1 MKSVPKP
8 PPVPWRLAYILAGLT
23 VFIALFGWLLYYYD
37 QQEDRTERQQE
48 LQTIADLKT
57 NQIVQWRN
65 ERLADA
71 KFFHSNLYFAGHVR
85 LLLNERRNAAYQNI
99 IRHWLAP
106 LKMNHDY
113 RMIALMD
120 HQEKEV
126 FRIGDSSEVFGPRSV
141 PSIGEAKSGRR
152 IQFSD
157 IYFADVTHTICMD
170 VVVPISQSGELIALL
185 VFRIDPYV
193 RLYPI
198 LRTWPVNSRTAE
210 TLIVRHENNEVV
222 FLNDFRH
229 RVQTP
234 LTYRLPDTL
243 SQVPAVQAVRGFE
256 GITEGPDYRGE
267 HVLADVRPIPHSP
280 WFLITKMDRSE
291 VFAGAAERARW
302 TFTTMIAL
310 ILAGVS
316 GVGLWWRHQ
325 RARWYRSQWEAEAE
339 RKALLQHFA
348 YLVRYANDIILLT
361 TEGGTITEFNDRTLE
376 AYGYSRE
383 EMLQLNFHDLRAT
396 ETAESFYGLL
406 NRVARNRGLVFET
419 VHRRKNGSSFPVE
432 LSARLIELEG
442 VKYLQFIIRD
452 ITERKTAQHR
462 IEQLNRAYA
471 LLSEVNQMIVR
482 TSERGVLFNEACRIA
497 VEIGGFRL
505 AWVALVDPGTDRV
518 NVAASCGPAA
528 GCLESLTIT
537 RSAGPQEQGPTGTAL
552 RTGRPD
558 VCNDLAADPRVE
570 PWREAAERFG
580 LRASGAFPL
589 TMFGELVGTVNLYSD
604 TAGLFDEK
612 ETRLFTEM
620 ASDLSFALEHI
631 QREHQRLEAES
642 ALRDSEAKYRMIV
655 EYASD
660 GIFLADNKGN
670 YLDANPATRALL
682 SYSANEIRT
691 LNVRDV
697 VKTNGGQPLPL
708 DELRAGKV
716 VVQQRELVTRDRSTV
731 PVQISAKMLPN
742 GNLLAIVRDF
752 TDILRAEQDLRKALA
767 RAEEL
772 QSIIDRSPAVAFR
785 WKAAEGW
792 PIEFV
797 SANVAQFGYAADELI
812 ARSERYDALIH
823 PDDVFRVRQVAVEHA
838 RSGMSEFSQQYRLL
852 TPEGDVRWVEGRT
865 WIRTDSRGRIQHYEG
880 IVYDISVRKEA
891 EQAYVESETRYQK
904 LVELSTDGIF
914 TTDDGGRFTFVNSR
928 LCRMLGYDA
937 GELMH
942 MNIGDTYLPE
952 ERENAGRHRAEAS
965 TEPMY
970 YERTMVRKDGTSFP
984 VEVSLQR
991 VGSDRFLAFVR
1002 DIADRRGAE
1011 EAIRQSE
1018 ERYRHLFMEM
1028 LEGCVLFDLVV
1039 NEEGAPADL
1048 RCVQVN
1054 PAFERLTGF
1063 QADTLVG
1070 RSALDVIPDLQTE
1083 TIRKLADVAVSGR
1096 PALFEYDSPRL
1107 NRHFDVATFCP
1118 GSGKLALILSDVTE
1132 RITHERELKRSELT
1146 FRLLFENNP
1155 HSMWVY
1161 DRETLKFLAV
1171 NETAVLK
1178 YGYSKEEFLAMTIAE
1193 IRPEE
1198 ELSKFHAMLAGD
1210 RHRPPYQ
1217 HTEGWHHRLK
1227 NGAVIDVEILSHTI
1241 DFEGRQAVLVIADDV
1256 TERKRAQR
1264 ELRESEERFRLA
1276 LENSA
1281 IFMYHQ
1287 DLDLRYTWAAKATPP
1302 LQVGDVIG
1310 KTDAELL
1317 PKQEA
1322 AELTRL
1328 KRSVIETGRG
1338 VRSQIRLTIEGVPH
1352 DVDFSV
1358 EPLRDAEERITGI
1371 VVVAS
1376 DITDLLKARAALSE
1390 SETRFK
1396 QLTDLL
1402 PQAVFEVD
1410 HSGHFTF
1417 VNRFAFQM
1425 IGYDEDDLPALT
1437 LFHLIVPE
1445 EHDLARENMR
1455 KIAAGSMKPGN
1466 RYTAVRKDGVRYPVM
1481 VYSSPVMVN
1490 GQYRGFRGIV
1500 IDLSDIEKTQHE
1512 LSEKVEELRRFNQLM
1527 IGREMRMIHLK
1538 EEVNVLLKELGR
1550 PGKYRPIDEQ
1560 PIESW
1565 AERNR

>member
-1 MKSVPKP
+1 MKSTPRP
-8 PPVPWRLAYILAGLT
+8 PPVPWRLAYVFAGIT
-23 VFIALFGWLLYYYD
+23 VLIALLGWLLYYFD

-57 NQIVQWRN
+57 NQIVQWRS

-85 LLLNERRNAAYQNI
+85 LLLNERRNVAYQNI

-120 HQEKEV
+120 QQEKEL
-126 FRIGDSSEVFGPRSV
+126 FRIGDSSEVFGPRAA
-141 PSIGEAKSGRR
+141 PSIGEAKSSRR

-157 IYFADVTHTICMD
+157 IYFADATHTICLD
-170 VVVPISQSGELIALL
+170 LVVPISQSGELIALL

-256 GITEGPDYRGE
+256 GVTEGPDYRGE
-267 HVLADVRPIPHSP
+267 RVLADVRPVPHSP

-310 ILAGVS
+310 ILAGAS

-325 RARWYRSQWEAEAE
+325 RARWYRNEWEAEAE

-361 TEGGTITEFNDRTLE
+361 TEGGTITEFNDRALE

-383 EMLQLNFHDLRAT
+383 EMLQLNFHDLRASD
-396 ETAESFYGLL
+396 TAEPFYDLL
-406 NRVARNRGLVFET
+406 NRVVRNRGLVFET

-432 LSARLIELEG
+432 LSTRLIELEG
-442 VKYLQFIIRD
+442 LKYLQFIIRD
-452 ITERKTAQHR
+452 ITERKTAQRR

-482 TSERGVLFNEACRIA
+482 TSERGVLFHEACRIA

-505 AWVALVDPGTDRV
+505 AWVALAERGTDRV
-518 NVAASCGPAA
+518 GVAASCGPAA
-528 GCLESLTIT
+528 GYLESIEVT
-537 RSAGPQEQGPTGTAL
+537 RSASPNGQGPTGTAL

-558 VCNDLAADPRVE
+558 VCNDIARDPRME
-570 PWREAAERFG
+570 PWREAAARFG

-589 TMFGELVGTVNLYSD
+589 TMFGEPVGTVNLYSD

-612 ETRLFTEM
+612 ETRLFAEM
-620 ASDLSFALEHI
+620 ASDLSYALEHI
-631 QREHQRLEAES
+631 QREHQRMEAES

-660 GIFLADNKGN
+660 SILLADNKGN
-670 YLDANPATRALL
+670 CLDVNPATRALL
-682 SYSANEIRT
+682 GYSANEIRT

-697 VKTNGGQPLPL
+697 VKTDGDQPLRL

-716 VVQQRELVTRDRSTV
+716 LVQRRELVTRDRSLV

-742 GNLLAIVRDF
+742 GNLLTIARDF
-752 TDILRAEQDLRKALA
+752 TDILRAEQALRQALT

-785 WKAAEGW
+785 WRAAEGW

-797 SANVAQFGYAADELI
+797 SPNVAQFGYAADELI
-812 ARSERYDALIH
+812 ARSERYDTLIH

-865 WIRTDSRGRIQHYEG
+865 WIRSDSRGRIQHYEG
-880 IVYDISVRKEA
+880 IVYDISMRKEA
-891 EQAYVESETRYQK
+891 EQAYVESESRYQK

-914 TTDDGGRFTFVNSR
+914 TTDDDGRFTFVNSR

-942 MNIGDTYLPE
+942 MNIADTYRPE
-952 ERENAGRHRAEAS
+952 ERSDAVRHRSEAS
-965 TEPMY
+965 TEATY
-970 YERTMVRKDGTSFP
+970 YERTILRKDGTSFP
-984 VEVSLQR
+984 VELSLQR
-991 VGSDRFLAFVR
+991 VESGRFLAFVR
-1002 DIADRRGAE
+1002 DITDRKSAE

-1018 ERYRHLFMEM
+1018 ERYRHLFTEM
-1028 LEGCVLFDLVV
+1028 LEGCVLFDLIVDAK
-1039 NEEGAPADL
+1039 GGPAGL
-1048 RCVQVN
+1048 RCLQVN
-1054 PAFERLTGF
+1054 PAFERLSGY
-1063 QADTLVG
+1063 QADDVVG
-1070 RSALDVIPDLQTE
+1070 RTLLEVIPDMEGE
-1083 TIRKLADVAVSGR
+1083 TIRKVGEVALSGR
-1096 PALFEYDSPRL
+1096 AALFEHYSPRL
-1107 NRHFDVATFCP
+1107 KRHFDIAAFCP
-1118 GSGKLALILSDVTE
+1118 RTGQLALIISDATE
-1132 RITHERELKRSELT
+1132 RIVHERNLERSELT

-1155 HSMWVY
+1155 HPMWVY
-1161 DRETLKFLAV
+1161 DLETLKFLAV

-1178 YGYSKEEFLAMTIAE
+1178 YGYSKDEFLQMTLAD
-1193 IRPEE
+1193 IRPAAELEKFYEE
-1198 ELSKFHAMLAGD
+1198 MTPN
-1210 RHRPPYQ
+1210 RPAYQ

-1227 NGAVIDVEILSHTI
+1227 DGTVIDVDILSHTI
-1241 DFEGRQAVLVIADDV
+1241 EFEGRLAVLVIADDV

-1264 ELRESEERFRLA
+1264 ELRQSEERFRLA

-1281 IFMYHQ
+1281 IYMYHQ
-1287 DLDLRYTWAAKATPP
+1287 DLDLRYTWAAKGTPP
-1302 LQVGDVIG
+1302 LRPEDIIG

-1317 PKQEA
+1317 PREEGE
-1322 AELTRL
+1322 ELTRI
-1328 KRSVIETGRG
+1328 KRSVLGTGRG
-1338 VRSQIRLTIEGVPH
+1338 VRSQIRMTIGGLPH

-1358 EPLRDAEERITGI
+1358 EPLRDTEDRITGV

-1390 SETRFK
+1390 SEQRFK
-1396 QLTDLL
+1396 QLTELL

-1410 HSGHFTF
+1410 QNGRFTF
-1417 VNRFAFQM
+1417 VNRYAFEM
-1425 IGYDEDDLPALT
+1425 IGYQESDLTGLT
-1437 LFHLIVPE
+1437 LFNLIVPE
-1445 EHDLARENMR
+1445 EHDLARDNMR
-1455 KIAAGSMKPGN
+1455 KILAGTMKPGN

-1481 VYSSPVMVN
+1481 VYSTPVMVD
-1490 GQYRGFRGIV
+1490 GRFGGFRGIV
-1500 IDLSDIEKTQHE
+1500 IDLSDIEKAQRE

-1527 IGREMRMIHLK
+1527 IGREMRMVHLK

-1560 PIESW
+1560 PVES
-1565 AERNR
+1565 